1 MPIAIKVP
9 APVDQ
14 ARLRKCWAG
23 HLDANGTFVNPTIF
37 INHGKEMI
45 TNRSL
50 INGRGI
56 CPQAEEHLPPAE
68 NIRTLRAALNT
79 LGDGFVE
86 AVDDQTFCDQDTR
99 QLSCVYK
106 RKLCSFGCSAAMSMD
121 AHVAYVAS
129 IAVSNGVIHG
139 ETVEVACH
147 DCG

>member
-86 AVDDQTFCDQDTR
+86 AVDDQTLIDIAAEQP
-99 QLSCVYK
+99 
-106 RKLCSFGCSAAMSMD
+106 KL
-121 AHVAYVAS
+121 
-129 IAVSNGVIHG
+129 SNGVIHG